1 MQHYVTIEV
10 PADRDVADL
19 ARAAK
24 ALRCNVRVSDQG
36 TIRLVPT
43 TPASAGSTPLR
54 DWHFIDVPTRQRKTG

>member
-10 PADRDVADL
+10 PADRDIADL

-24 ALRCNVRVSDQG
+24 ALRCDVRVTDQG

-43 TPASAGSTPLR
+43 SPAPADSEPVR
-54 DWHFIDVPTRQRKTG
+54 DWHFIDVPTRQRKQA